1 MDAAG
6 QILSLLETCALLG
19 GESRHNRGRVSCLT
33 QRVKR
38 QRRRH
43 RGREA
48 RDPIAAARQQLTAL
62 GRSTPAVMG
71 FTLRSRQPDVPRVKR
86 AYVFCANGKFVRW
99 TAPPKQ
105 LQIDLQLLGGA
116 GELEGDQYFVL
127 GNQHTSVDSEAE
139 GVIHKRAVN
148 LEVAFYE
155 VAYNLGS
162 WPTRFLPAYYGTIG
176 SGPEQTLSIEDLT
189 HGFERACVLVLRIG
203 SEAQAAGALALA
215 VPQSA
220 ACGYLYSQS
229 RKYMGAMAAYA
240 CNGS

>member
-1 MDAAG
+1 
-6 QILSLLETCALLG
+6 
-19 GESRHNRGRVSCLT
+19 
-33 QRVKR
+33 
-38 QRRRH
+38 
-43 RGREA
+43 
-48 RDPIAAARQQLTAL
+48 
-62 GRSTPAVMG
+62 MG

-203 SEAQAAGALALA
+203 SEAQAAGTLRGDRLG
-215 VPQSA
+215 VSMLTGDKNSA
-220 ACGYLYSQS
+220 IPGIKLLGLKARWL
-229 RKYMGAMAAYA
+229 
-240 CNGS
+240 